1 MGRQGLDGEGPA
13 LEGLR
18 KITGKGLREAAPRPV
33 YKGVRKMRKILLT
46 SAGFENPVVRE
57 CFLGMLGRRPEEVRA
72 LFIPTAAID
81 GEARAVLPKCMGDL
95 LGAGLL
101 PGHITTF
108 DLDREMPPAEL
119 AGYNAV
125 YFCGGSTEYLLERVR
140 ASGFGSLLDRA
151 LERGLVYVGV
161 SAGSIIAA
169 QNLPGNLGYLP
180 RRLAVHC
187 KAGSPPGPLPE
198 GTVYLTNAQAVS
210 LIGGEAEIIG

>member
-1 MGRQGLDGEGPA
+1 MKKL
-13 LEGLR
+13 
-18 KITGKGLREAAPRPV
+18 
-33 YKGVRKMRKILLT
+33 LLT
-46 SAGFENPVVRE
+46 SAGFENPAVRD
-57 CFLGMLGRRPEEVRA
+57 CFLEMLAKPPAEARA

-81 GEARAVLPKCMGDL
+81 EEARAVLPKCMGDL

-108 DLDREMPPAEL
+108 DLDREMPPEEL
-119 AGYNAV
+119 AGYDAV
-125 YFCGGSTEYLLERVR
+125 CFCGGSTQHLLGRVK
-140 ASGFGSLLDRA
+140 ASGFDRA
-151 LERGLVYVGV
+151 LDLALDQGLVYVGV

-187 KAGSPPGPLPE
+187 KAGAPPGPLPE

-210 LIGGEAEIIG
+210 LMGGEAEIIG